1 MFRPRIRANK
11 LQCPPPCKAAHQK
24 FIPRSGSETNVNE
37 SPPAW
42 EAELVIIFQNAPV
55 RQAFCVLHTLYSSE
69 RDELDV
75 YTASSPNDFLVPK
88 ESGKCSLSVAVVF
101 TQISRSLQPEIMT
114 KTKELR
120 RPDNEAVKI
129 NVWRPHSATRHSLP
143 HTDNKKKKPVG
154 AKHSVNSPDYRS
166 GNNWLFGGVMCTSDF
181 LLWEKKERKKL
192 LLNFKYIL
200 EQLLYPFWIQLVGYK
215 LKRL

>member
-101 TQISRSLQPEIMT
+101 TQISRSLQPETMT

-143 HTDNKKKKPVG
+143 HTDNKKKSQLGPNTVSTPRITDQVITDCLEESC
-154 AKHSVNSPDYRS
+154 APQI
-166 GNNWLFGGVMCTSDF
+166 FCC
-181 LLWEKKERKKL
+181 ERKKKEKSCCWT
-192 LLNFKYIL
+192 LNTSLNSFFT
-200 EQLLYPFWIQLVGYK
+200 PFGYN
-215 LKRL
+215 